1 MSQLKVNSII
11 PVGGVPSGGG
21 GGIVQIV
28 QTFKNDATSTSS
40 ATFGD
45 ISGMSATITPTSTSS
60 KILVRFSLCIS
71 STTGTLTHFNLLRGS
86 TNIAEP
92 STSVNNAS
100 TIQTYTNSPKIVQ
113 QDYEFLDSPSTTS
126 ATTYKLQWRSH
137 ASSAVS
143 SLNQYFDN
151 TAYVGTSTMTLME
164 VSA

>member
-126 ATTYKLQWRSH
+126 STTYKLQWRIHSGSH
-137 ASSAVS
+137 TVK
-143 SLNQYFDN
+143 LNGYYNNDQYN
-151 TAYVGTSTMTLME
+151 STSIMTLQE